1 MSKLNSKNQIL
12 KILAEPVL
20 KIIIKFVW
28 MSCRVSVQGEENIRQ
43 VFETGKPFIP
53 CYWHQ
58 QHVFCAWY
66 LLKLQKKGLKLGF
79 LISPSRDGD
88 VPAKIIQSWGA
99 QAIRGSSNR
108 TGARA
113 IRDLYQIVVKQG
125 VSPVNTSDG
134 PTGPIYKFKPGAIML
149 AQITQSPILPMA
161 YSAKRFWELG
171 SWDRFWIPKPFT
183 RVVITIGEPR
193 YVNKAVSIEAQSEI
207 ATEMEQQLMALQEQ
221 AASSLN

>member
-1 MSKLNSKNQIL
+1 MTRLTSKSQIQ
-12 KILAEPVL
+12 KRFAEPLL
-20 KIIIKFVW
+20 KIIIKFIW
-28 MSCRVSVQGEENIRQ
+28 KSCHVTVLGEENARL
-43 VFETGKPFIP
+43 VCDTGKPFIP

-88 VPAKIIQSWGA
+88 IPAKIIQSWGA
-99 QAIRGSSNR
+99 RAIRGSSNR

-113 IRDLYQIVVKQG
+113 IRDLYQIVVKEG

-149 AQITQSPILPMA
+149 AQLTQSPVLPMA
-161 YSAKRFWELG
+161 YVARRYWELG

-183 RVVITIGEPR
+183 RIVIAIGEPR
-193 YVNKAVSIEAQSEI
+193 YVDKTATPDAQAEI
-207 ATEMEQQLMALQEQ
+207 ANEMEQKLISLQKQASTAL
-221 AASSLN
+221 